1 MLTGTNT
8 TTQPR
13 RLTPTTEAVIFDV
26 APLPTADGAADGQE
40 TKWWKLVSASRGPI
54 AVLRAES
61 AGHQGQ
67 RHMLGLVPRSFSD
80 WAIRFLVF
88 SSTERFR
95 KKSKR
100 RSKGL
105 GEKRPNP
112 GCFWF
117 TAVGGRFFWRRKNF
131 RVASLGSEWQKMAHT
146 KLILCVSNKLFYQSG
161 YAAPEMQYWQANIF
175 QTTRAGAWPV

>member
-1 MLTGTNT
+1 VASGLVWVFALYAAAWGTGLPSSPSSCSTCDQAARLLLLVST
-8 TTQPR
+8 RAGGQP
-13 RLTPTTEAVIFDV
+13 
-26 APLPTADGAADGQE
+26 GAAVRECRARGGAG
-40 TKWWKLVSASRGPI
+40 ASQCRGP
-54 AVLRAES
+54 
-61 AGHQGQ
+61 
-67 RHMLGLVPRSFSD
+67 
-80 WAIRFLVF
+80 LVF

-131 RVASLGSEWQKMAHT
+131 RGASLGSEWQKMAHT
-146 KLILCVSNKLFYQSG
+146 KLILCVSNKLFYHSG